1 MKKALVQFIVS
12 INAIVLI
19 QTAYGNFPSFWEG
32 ARGYYRPDY
41 RVSVGVNNADFWEGA
56 RGYYKPDYRVAVGVN
71 NADFWE
77 GARGY
82 YKPDYRVAIAINVDA
97 DNQTIQ
103 QAVAAG
109 VAQALADY
117 MKKKEGNKKKPT
129 PAILYLP

>member
-41 RVSVGVNNADFWEGA
+41 RVS
-56 RGYYKPDYRVAVGVN
+56 VGVN